1 MQQSSNR
8 RACFVV
14 AWLMLSTAL
23 VNSAAADRLKAVVL
37 EQRDQFTRL
46 DGAAVALERA
56 GFSVVIQSFG
66 EAVDTDTDL
75 IMIGTFASESG
86 EYKAWVQRNESAMRR
101 FISGGGTLLQMT
113 QADQTEEIPPFL
125 PVHLE
130 AVRDDLDSHP
140 VLVLEADHALTRRL
154 PMREIEAMPP
164 QLILPRHA
172 NRTGSWETFNRQK
185 GFRVL
190 LALAESARPV
200 LMVGQL
206 GRGRIILTSLYFDK
220 IRNAEDEI
228 TAPEAFMAATDGF
241 YTGLY
246 AYVAAVRAGRA
257 ADIEPT
263 PEFVPPAPFE
273 FVPGSMTIAVI
284 PDTQLYS
291 ERFPHHFYTMTD
303 WIVANREEHNIKAV
317 LHVGDIV
324 NRNTVVEWERAQD
337 ALERLHG
344 HVAVALAPGNHD
356 YGNGG
361 RADVRT
367 TLMSDYI
374 TYEKW
379 ATNPGFGGVFE
390 EGRME
395 NHYSTFEHNGVKYVA
410 IALEWSP
417 RDAVLEWA
425 SGVLEEHADHV
436 GMVTLHAYMYSDN
449 TRYDWK
455 TRGREQNW
463 NPYAYGTANDPGG
476 VNDGEDIWQKLVR
489 KHPNMAFVFSG
500 HVLHSGVGKLS
511 SEGDH
516 GNTVHQL
523 LGNHQ
528 MRREGGDGWF
538 RLVQILPDNKTV
550 RVTTYSSTHDQW
562 NTEPGHQFELQMDA
576 RPAAPAR

>member
-1 MQQSSNR
+1 MSMKSVR
-8 RACFVV
+8 CLWGVIA
-14 AWLMLSTAL
+14 AL
-23 VNSAAADRLKAVVL
+23 LAVIGVNSADADRLTAVVV
-37 EQRDQFTRL
+37 EHRDQFTLL
-46 DGAAVALERA
+46 DGAAFALERA
-56 GFSVVIQSFG
+56 GFSVVSQSFG
-66 EAVDTDTDL
+66 EAVDTDADL
-75 IMIGTFASESG
+75 IVIGTFASESS
-86 EYKAWVQRNESAMRR
+86 EYKGWVEHNERAVRR
-101 FISGGGTLLQMT
+101 YITAGGTLLQMT
-113 QADQTEEIPPFL
+113 QADQTEAAPPFL

-140 VLVLEADHALTRRL
+140 VLVLDAEHTLTSRL
-154 PMREIEAMPP
+154 PTRDIESPLP
-164 QLILPRHA
+164 QVLLPRHA
-172 NRTGSWETFNRQK
+172 GRTGSWETFNRQN
-185 GFRVL
+185 GFQVL
-190 LALAESARPV
+190 LALAPEARPV
-200 LMVGQL
+200 LLVGQQ
-206 GRGRIILTSLYFDK
+206 GEGRIILTSLYFDK
-220 IRNAEDEI
+220 IRNAEGDI
-228 TAPEAFMAATDGF
+228 TAPEEFMAATDGF
-241 YTGLY
+241 FAGLH

-257 ADIEPT
+257 PDVEPT

-284 PDTQLYS
+284 PDTQHYS
-291 ERFPHHFYTMTD
+291 ERFPHHFVTMTD
-303 WIVANREEHNIKAV
+303 WIAANKAKYNIKAA

-324 NRNTVVEWERAQD
+324 NRNSAPEWERAQD

-367 TLMSDYI
+367 TLMSDFI

-379 ATNPGFGGVFE
+379 SANPGFGGVYE

-395 NHYSTFEHNGVKYVA
+395 NHYSTFEHNGVKYIA

-425 SGVLEEHADHV
+425 NGLLEEHADHV
-436 GMVTLHAYMYSDN
+436 GIVTTHAYMYADH

-463 NPYAYGTANDPGG
+463 NPYAYGTSNDPGG

-500 HVLHSGVGKLS
+500 HVLHSGVGTLS

-550 RVTTYSSTHDQW
+550 RITTYSSTHDQW
-562 NTEPGHQFELQMDA
+562 NTEPGHQFELQLNAQTTTHA
-576 RPAAPAR
+576 R